1 MIIMMIMIID
11 ATPSIFSQGEVFS
24 GTASTDKLTGWLSHP
39 KLSSSPDHL
48 ALTDQDPGRSGIK
61 VSENA
66 PEADVVTCLII
77 SNPSGLV

>member
-1 MIIMMIMIID
+1 MMIMIID

-48 ALTDQDPGRSGIK
+48 ALTDHPTSALFSKIK
-61 VSENA
+61 IK
-66 PEADVVTCLII
+66 T
-77 SNPSGLV
+77 GLPWALQFLDYVRG